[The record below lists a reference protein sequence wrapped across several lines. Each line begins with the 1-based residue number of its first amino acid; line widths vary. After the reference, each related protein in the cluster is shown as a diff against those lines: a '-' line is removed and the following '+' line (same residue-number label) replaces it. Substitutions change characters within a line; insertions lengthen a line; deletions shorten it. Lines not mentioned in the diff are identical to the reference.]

1 MIAHVPNLFSFV
13 VAVVG
18 TGFDQGY
25 GENMKEPDE
34 AVQDP
39 GAMVASHPTC
49 RHSNASPIP
58 DMSVENR
65 Q

>member
-39 GAMVASHPTC
+39 GA
-49 RHSNASPIP
+49 SPACFP
-58 DMSVENR
+58 SDL
-65 Q
+65 QT